1 MNSKIPAREKLSE
14 VESEFFGSIHETH
27 YLYTVRRITAEEGM
41 EKMHDALATYQ
52 RRITELWKDYMEDDA
67 E

>member
-1 MNSKIPAREKLSE
+1 MNSKITAREKLSE

-41 EKMHDALATYQ
+41 EKMHDALAKYQ
-52 RRITELWKDYMEDDA
+52 MRITELWKDYMEDGA
-67 E
+67 K